1 MKTRR
6 GKDERSKIIRAL
18 DRITPKIV
26 KLRDGYQCQRCGGRA
41 KAQGCHWAHVYGRSR
56 FSLRWRLLNGL
67 CLCFGC
73 HQWGH
78 SNPLAFRKWFASK
91 FPARAPYLEELY
103 KRPVRAIKTE
113 ILRITLGQHKEKLAQ
128 LESEFKEM

>member
-6 GKDERSKIIRAL
+6 GKDERSKIIRSL

-26 KLRDGYQCQRCGGRA
+26 KLRDAYQCQKCGGYA

-56 FSLRWRLLNGL
+56 FSMRWQLLNGL

-78 SNPLAFRKWFASK
+78 SNPLA
-91 FPARAPYLEELY
+91 LEELH
-103 KRPVRAIKTE
+103 KCPVRAIKTE
-113 ILRITLGQHKEKLAQ
+113 ILKITLGQHKEKLKQ
-128 LESEFKEM
+128 LEDEFDVRV